1 MVRRVEVGKSGAPL
15 VYGLDSVRSSLRVNS
30 FINLF
35 SGFFFTACNW
45 NDVCISLF
53 LVLLVCIF
61 FSLKEPSNDP
71 RYAYSHTI

>member
-35 SGFFFTACNW
+35 SGIFY
-45 NDVCISLF
+45 SL
-53 LVLLVCIF
+53 
-61 FSLKEPSNDP
+61 SLE
-71 RYAYSHTI
+71 